1 MGGWSHGAKGS
12 SKGKGPQVR
21 FTDWLCDCGYR
32 NFGRQATCRE
42 CYAIPPAGARRPKG
56 AGKGGGGSTG
66 SSVGGI
72 AERQLRQQAEAERE
86 AQKKV
91 LEKMRLEHQKTVEK
105 LHRQVEAARRGE
117 AGPVEVELEDED
129 DDDEECD
136 ADKEQNLLNELRQ
149 TEQFARSLE
158 GSSPFKETAKAR
170 AEAIQKEL
178 EHVRERRGG
187 PEAKILGRAG
197 RYAKELRN
205 ARQKL
210 LRKTKAQNRLEEE
223 ETELEKKVEEL
234 QNKLNEKRKEL
245 EETKGEVQKAKTEL
259 ERLSKASEEECDD
272 KKKSDNDD
280 EPKGPKERASL
291 LAGQL
296 SSYLPPH
303 FKTQLEAIMGEAIKE
318 VEQRT
323 RPEGGGAAAGEGTP
337 LAPPGPAK
345 PPTPAE
351 NGQQKEEEGKGKE
364 EGGDEGNDSKDDME
378 DLAKTTV
385 ELLDTILGAAGEEE
399 PGGEKSKLLRSIR
412 SKGATASNIRR
423 VIKSYNKDKNSE
435 NANKGSNKAQQ

>member
-1 MGGWSHGAKGS
+1 MGGWSHGAKGG

-21 FTDWLCDCGYR
+21 YTDWLCNCGYR

-56 AGKGGGGSTG
+56 AGKGGGEGTG
-66 SSVGGI
+66 GSVGGI

-91 LEKMRLEHQKTVEK
+91 LEKMRLEHQKAVEK
-105 LHRQVEAARRGE
+105 LNRQLEAARRGE

-136 ADKEQNLLNELRQ
+136 ADKEQSSLNELRQ

-178 EHVRERRGG
+178 EQVRERRGG

-223 ETELEKKVEEL
+223 ETELEKKVDEL
-234 QNKLNEKRKEL
+234 QNKLNDKRKEL
-245 EETKGEVQKAKTEL
+245 EETKGEVQKAKHEL
-259 ERLSKASEEECDD
+259 EKLSKAGEEEHDER
-272 KKKSDNDD
+272 KKSSDDD
-280 EPKGPKERASL
+280 EPKGPKERACL

-296 SSYLPPH
+296 SSYLPPQ

-323 RPEGGGAAAGEGTP
+323 QPEGGGAAASDGLP
-337 LAPPGPAK
+337 MVPPGPAQ
-345 PPTPAE
+345 PPTSTSDE
-351 NGQQKEEEGKGKE
+351 QQNEEVGTGKGGG
-364 EGGDEGNDSKDDME
+364 EGDDGEDAME
-378 DLAKTTV
+378 DLAKPTV
-385 ELLDTILGAAGEEE
+385 ELLGTVSEAAGEEE
-399 PGGEKSKLLRSIR
+399 SGGEKSKLLKSIKN
-412 SKGATASNIRR
+412 KGATASDIRK
-423 VIKSYNKDKNSE
+423 VIKSIKGIKGKNM
-435 NANKGSNKAQQ
+435 GGNKA